1 MKKSRRTYNGVHLNK
16 KSNTQDVVEQS
27 LTVFM
32 VNADNKKNAV
42 KYVLVLLYAGFILI
56 CIIGIP
62 QRLNVF
68 SLIAAAFKYKVLSNG
83 HAELVYVLVCSP
95 VGIRYILFLFPY

>member
-1 MKKSRRTYNGVHLNK
+1 
-16 KSNTQDVVEQS
+16 
-27 LTVFM
+27 M
-32 VNADNKKNAV
+32 VNADNKENAV
-42 KYVLVLLYAGFILI
+42 EYVLVLLYTGFILI

-68 SLIAAAFKYKVLSNG
+68 SLIAAAFKYEVLSNG
-83 HAELVYVLVCSP
+83 HAEFVSFFVCSP